1 MCWTHWLH
9 FKQQE
14 DIHRRHEEANAN
26 FSEYQRQMELH
37 LREQQRLRDI
47 RDTNNKEK
55 KLSVMMKMGLKSNRA
70 IEMKMFLIWSGIFKK
85 EQQQRLHEIENN
97 KGLSKI
103 ALYLEDKHAKSSS
116 KEIKLT
122 YFQEWV
128 RDTHHSRFER
138 KHMDLEAQKCMVEQL
153 SQERLALAE
162 QLTIVY
168 QQLDAVTD
176 TLQKELKT
184 KEGLAKELREANEQI
199 FHSNLGGNLHIDIAS
214 IISSRPATPM
224 GSRPVSPMT
233 SRTSVDAPI
242 ASSSKRLTLDD
253 KNDKGTFAERT
264 LTPRAGTTFT
274 ERTLTPRAGTP
285 RLRDIYEKP
294 VKASPRDSAAKSPSN
309 VSAETIKFSRGASP
323 HGVTKSVLSP
333 DSSVTSACTWNTALP
348 RMREKGLLH
357 EARC

>member
-1 MCWTHWLH
+1 
-9 FKQQE
+9 
-14 DIHRRHEEANAN
+14 
-26 FSEYQRQMELH
+26 
-37 LREQQRLRDI
+37 
-47 RDTNNKEK
+47 
-55 KLSVMMKMGLKSNRA
+55 MGLKSNRA

-103 ALYLEDKHAKSSS
+103 AL
-116 KEIKLT
+116 
-122 YFQEWV
+122 
-128 RDTHHSRFER
+128 
-138 KHMDLEAQKCMVEQL
+138 DLEAQKCLVEQL

-242 ASSSKRLTLDD
+242 ASSSKRPTLDD

-294 VKASPRDSAAKSPSN
+294 VKASPRDSA
-309 VSAETIKFSRGASP
+309 
-323 HGVTKSVLSP
+323 
-333 DSSVTSACTWNTALP
+333 
-348 RMREKGLLH
+348 
-357 EARC
+357 